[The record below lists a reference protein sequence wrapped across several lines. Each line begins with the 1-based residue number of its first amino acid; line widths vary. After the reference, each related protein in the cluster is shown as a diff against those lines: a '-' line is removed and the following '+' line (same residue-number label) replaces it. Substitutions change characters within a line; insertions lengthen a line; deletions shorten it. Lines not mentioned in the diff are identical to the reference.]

1 MELDKLL
8 YSSNYKQPYI
18 KKKKG
23 KTKFIIDIKGFAVI
37 DATVL
42 EMIKNQLNYINIF
55 GKNYN
60 DTNITLAINIE
71 SIFFKDRTV
80 VMILELLLFGLLEK
94 IDLELYLNIR
104 LIHKNSI
111 VENFFNF
118 SYLNTINR
126 RFVSS
131 YTYCK
136 DYMNYQG
143 NGYVIHDD
151 DICAV
156 HFRKT
161 FFVEEFKNVEEYL
174 LYQQILST
182 DVCNTLKSILRN
194 EKIVNETC
202 TIIDE
207 LVDNV
212 LYHTSGIGLI
222 DIAVIKV
229 ISAKDDEEYYQFMI
243 NVLNISDNCLYTD
256 IKNTFKSNEIVFKN
270 RDIIEQSYNCQ
281 LELFDKAPYSENLF
295 FMVSAFQKGTTT
307 RTNNRSGGTG
317 LNKSIK
323 NFAKRSQ
330 TDIPKEQSYVYS
342 GYDILLFDNDILN
355 QSEIGNCIAF
365 NQENNYNKPPDEKCI
380 TKSVYYL
387 NGTAYNLMFIAKE
400 MDNDEK

>member
-18 KKKKG
+18 KKKKR
-23 KTKFIIDIKGFAVI
+23 KTKFIIDIKGFATI

-60 DTNITLAINIE
+60 DTNIILVINIE
-71 SIFFKDRTV
+71 SVFFKDRTV

-94 IDLELYLNIR
+94 FDLELYLNIR

-111 VENFFNF
+111 VENFFDF

-126 RFVSS
+126 KFVNS

-143 NGYVIHDD
+143 MGYAIDNE
-151 DICAV
+151 DIYAV

-182 DVCNTLKSILRN
+182 DVCNTLKSMLKN

-207 LVDNV
+207 LVDNI
-212 LYHTSGIGLI
+212 LYHTTGFGLI
-222 DIAVIKV
+222 DMAVIKV

-256 IKNTFKSNEIVFKN
+256 IKNTFKNNEIVFKN
-270 RDIIEQSYNCQ
+270 RNIIEQSYNCQ
-281 LELFDKAPYSENLF
+281 LELFNKDSYSENLF

-307 RTNNRSGGTG
+307 RTNNRIGGTG
-317 LNKSIK
+317 LNKSIQ

-330 TDIPKEQSYVYS
+330 SDIPKEQSYVYS
-342 GYDILLFDNDILN
+342 GYDILLFDNDVLN
-355 QSEIGNCIAF
+355 HSEIGNYIAF
-365 NQENNYNKPPDEKCI
+365 NCENDYNKSPDKKCI

-400 MDNDEK
+400 TDNNEK